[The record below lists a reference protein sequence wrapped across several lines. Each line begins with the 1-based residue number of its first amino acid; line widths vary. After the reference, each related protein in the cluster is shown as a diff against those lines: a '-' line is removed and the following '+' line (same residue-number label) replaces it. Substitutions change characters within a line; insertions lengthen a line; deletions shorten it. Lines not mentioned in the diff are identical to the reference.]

1 MNILDLSEDK
11 QRIIADKM
19 DLDLVEMQNQ
29 VINNLLEADV
39 SNSRITVIEDRE
51 FRLSNDLAVF
61 IY

>member
-1 MNILDLSEDK
+1 MNILDLSEDR

-29 VINNLLEADV
+29 VINNLLEANV
-39 SNSRITVIEDRE
+39 NNSRITVIEDRE

>member
-1 MNILDLSEDK
+1 MNILDLSEGR